1 MRDLRIPLVLISKLK
16 RLRTKTITSL
26 CEGGKISNY
35 PNLEDMQGSRSC
47 LAPRERLPALLEPHA
62 FDETRRHTIHRVK
75 VIQPRVSKQRQASD
89 TEQCVEHVHHVA
101 RPVRDPSTV
110 RVLRGETFIAA
121 EDKKTQT
128 KEEAEMK
135 KRYAPGLRG

>member
-1 MRDLRIPLVLISKLK
+1 
-16 RLRTKTITSL
+16 
-26 CEGGKISNY
+26 
-35 PNLEDMQGSRSC
+35 MQGSRSC

-101 RPVRDPSTV
+101 RPVRDPPTV
-110 RVLRGETFIAA
+110 RVLRGETFISAA
-121 EDKKTQT
+121 EYKKTQT
-128 KEEAEMK
+128 KEEKRKRKQVRTWAERMK
-135 KRYAPGLRG
+135 RVSAELSIQVSLFRMAMEERTQWL